1 MHRKFH
7 LTFLAVTLAA
17 ISFSQADDNKNI
29 SIQKAVEEYKFVK
42 GDKEHPVQIKQVLE
56 ATYLCNEFRTTI
68 PIVEFYNNEIEI
80 TDVDIRVNGDK
91 AKYIYPKKDYYN
103 IDGIFYSDARV
114 CYFGLPLEKK
124 GTTSMVRFEKKS
136 N

>member
-91 AKYIYPKKDYYN
+91 AKYIYPKKRLLQYRWYLL
-103 IDGIFYSDARV
+103 FR
-114 CYFGLPLEKK
+114 CKGLLFWLTIGKK
-124 GTTSMVRFEKKS
+124 GNHQYGSL
-136 N
+136 